1 MDQFYTLPKS
11 KMYNLDHPYVKK
23 RSVLVE
29 ALSINSIDTII
40 GKYKGDKDTIIDHL
54 AKLPLE
60 ELNQDTK
67 NPYYVK
73 LAIAKKE
80 GNYSPKKMGK
90 YVHPQKILNEL
101 IKIKKQSNPRY
112 VEKSFF

>member
-23 RSVLVE
+23 RSVLEE

-73 LAIAKKE
+73 LAIEKKE
-80 GNYSPKKMGK
+80 GNATVRRKWESMSTHKK
-90 YVHPQKILNEL
+90 
-101 IKIKKQSNPRY
+101 S
-112 VEKSFF
+112 